1 MRELIDAFF
10 HERSI
15 VNHHIASFNDFLPTI
30 DNPSSRMQRI
40 VDNHRSSPED
50 DRRGIIKLDEDRTE
64 GDVIEIRIGRK
75 RDERGRID
83 LEAKPTITLG
93 LPVVKEA
100 NGATHPLTPMEARLR
115 NLNYTAPIYL
125 DFTVIEN
132 GIEREPER
140 VHVGNL
146 PIMVKS
152 KRCLLYKENL
162 ETEGELTLDEYRRKL
177 IEMGEDPVDPG
188 GYFIIGG
195 TERTLISLED
205 LAPNRVLVEF
215 NERYG
220 RKVEVAKVFSQKEG
234 YRALTLMEKKKDGLL
249 IVSVPT
255 ASGQIPLII
264 LMKALGME
272 KDEDIHNA
280 IVSHPAMANI
290 VFANI
295 EEVKNK
301 KLYPPNGILTRDDA
315 VNYLEKKFATGQA
328 KEYRTKKVESILDR
342 SLLPHLGD
350 AREDRIK
357 KAIFLGR
364 VARTVL
370 ELSLGR
376 RREDD
381 KDHYANKR
389 LKLAGD
395 LMEDLFRVAFAN
407 LIKDLKYQLERSYA
421 RRRELKISSAIR
433 PDLLTQRLLHALA
446 TGNWVG
452 GRAGVSQLLDRTS
465 NMSTLSHLRRVTSPL
480 TRSQPH
486 FEARD
491 LHPTQ
496 WGRLCPNETPEGQN
510 CVVPETDVLME
521 NGTVATIG
529 DLEGRWE
536 RTRLATVDWK
546 RRRRIR
552 SAHLA
557 RYIKTKPNPH
567 VFRIVG
573 AESGRS
579 VLATKEHPFFT
590 PRGPVELHD
599 LRPGDRVAVLPG
611 DPPRF
616 EPPAARV
623 LVSEEELVRALP
635 RKSDAAHAIR
645 TLRSLDLIPL
655 SADQEAVPIL
665 ARLVGHLFG
674 DGTLSVTMRPH
685 KSQVILVFTGAPADL
700 EQIREDIRSLGLHA
714 SPVRT
719 HWSISRVA
727 AGYTSRVT
735 CQSKPLWALLAALG
749 APVGDKAAAKYT
761 VPAWVGRVPQWIRR
775 EFLAAYLGSELSAPA
790 VDARDGKT
798 FLQPSFSLNKVPTA
812 VSSGRAFA
820 GQVGRLLAEHGVQ
833 VARIST
839 VQGWTRTDGTRT
851 RKIKV
856 HIRTTSESLR
866 NLYARVGYRYCAER
880 ETLARYAVAYMD
892 LKRTMLAARVASRAE
907 ARRLRAKGLSNG
919 EIRDRIGGPIRKHDL
934 ENWSAHPGG
943 GVRVSELDFPR
954 FDAFVRDRADG
965 LGVSGLVWEPI
976 GSIEAASGDDV
987 RDVTTWED
995 THSFVANGFVVS
1007 NCGLVKNCALVIDVS
1022 EGFPED
1028 EVKLLLA
1035 DLGTKQV
1042 KGQQTSFTRVY
1053 VNGDLVGL
1061 HEDPMSLV
1069 LEIRERRRSGLLS
1082 HEVNVRYD
1090 ENMGEIIINCDE
1102 GRIRRP
1108 LLVVKDGHLVLSK
1121 KHLED
1126 LKLGRSRFSDLVR
1139 NGVVEWIDAEEEE
1152 DTFIT
1157 MYPFDVP
1164 ARCKECKHPLSRN
1177 DVNWVNLGTRDEDVE
1192 LECRHCHKTFRIKA
1206 AISKENTHLE
1216 VDPMVILGVASGLV
1230 PYPEHNSS
1238 PRVTM
1243 GAGMAKQSLGLG
1255 ASNYRLRP
1263 DTRSHLLHYPQQPLV
1278 QTDSMQ
1284 YVSFNERPA
1293 GQNFVV
1299 AVMSYHGYNME
1310 DAIVMNKASIDRGL
1324 GRSSFMRT
1332 YRAEER
1338 RYPGGQEDHF
1348 EIPSPD
1354 VRGARADLSYAN
1366 LTPDD
1371 GLISPEVLVT
1381 GGDVLIGKT
1390 SPPRFL
1396 EEETDFLTPQ
1406 KRRETSIT
1414 VRHGESGWVDSVML
1428 TESEN
1433 GSKLAKVK
1441 VRDLRVPELGDKFA
1455 SRHGQKG
1462 VIGLIAPQ
1470 EDMPFTQEGIIPD
1483 LIINPHAIPS
1493 RMTVA
1498 HVLEQIG
1505 GKVSSME
1512 GRFIDGT
1519 PFSGE
1524 REEAMRQALVESGF
1538 RSNGKE
1544 VLYDG
1549 KTGRMIP
1556 AEIFVGVIYYQK
1568 LHHMV
1573 SGKLH
1578 VRSRGPVQI
1587 LTRQPTEGRSR
1598 QGGLRFGEMERDC
1611 LIGHGAAMVIK
1622 DRLLDESDGTI
1633 QYVCGNTDCGHFA
1646 IKDRKGN
1653 LRCPVCENTSK
1664 IYPVQTSYAFKL
1676 LLDELLSLG
1685 VAMRLQLEDLK

>member
-1 MRELIDAFF
+1 MRELVEAFF

-30 DNPSSRMQRI
+30 DNPNSRMQRI
-40 VDNHRSSPED
+40 VDSMRSSPED
-50 DRRGIIKLDEDRTE
+50 DRRGIFKLDEDRTE
-64 GDVIEIRIGRK
+64 GDIIEIRIGRR
-75 RDERGRID
+75 RDDRARID
-83 LEAKPTITLG
+83 LDAKPTISVGT
-93 LPVVKEA
+93 PIVKEA
-100 NGATHPLTPMEARLR
+100 NGATHALTPMEARLR

-125 DFTVIEN
+125 DFTVVEN

-140 VHVGNL
+140 VHIGNL
-146 PIMVKS
+146 PIMAKS
-152 KRCLLYKENL
+152 KKCSLHKENL
-162 ETEGELTLDEYRRKL
+162 EIEGELSEGEYRQKL
-177 IEMGEDPVDPG
+177 IEMGEDPYDAG

-195 TERTLISLED
+195 TERALISLED
-205 LAPNRVLVEF
+205 LAPNRVLVEH

-220 RKVEVAKVFSQKEG
+220 RRVPVAKVFSQREG
-234 YRALTLMEKKKDGLL
+234 YRALTLVEMKKDGML
-249 IVSVPT
+249 IVTVPT

-272 KDEDIHNA
+272 KDEEIYNA
-280 IVSHPAMANI
+280 VVSVPEMANI
-290 VFANI
+290 VYANI
-295 EEVKNK
+295 EECQNK
-301 KLYPPNGILTRDDA
+301 KLYPPNGIFTRDDA

-350 AREDRIK
+350 TREDRIK
-357 KAIFLGR
+357 KAVFLGR
-364 VARTVL
+364 VARSVL
-370 ELSLGR
+370 ELHLGK

-407 LIKDLKYQLERSYA
+407 LVKDLKYQLERSYA
-421 RRRELKISSAIR
+421 RRREIKINSAIR
-433 PDLLTQRLLHALA
+433 PDLLSQRLLHALA

-465 NMSTLSHLRRVTSPL
+465 NMSALSHLRRVTSPL

-510 CVVPETDVLME
+510 C
-521 NGTVATIG
+521 
-529 DLEGRWE
+529 
-536 RTRLATVDWK
+536 
-546 RRRRIR
+546 
-552 SAHLA
+552 
-557 RYIKTKPNPH
+557 
-567 VFRIVG
+567 
-573 AESGRS
+573 
-579 VLATKEHPFFT
+579 
-590 PRGPVELHD
+590 
-599 LRPGDRVAVLPG
+599 
-611 DPPRF
+611 
-616 EPPAARV
+616 
-623 LVSEEELVRALP
+623 
-635 RKSDAAHAIR
+635 
-645 TLRSLDLIPL
+645 
-655 SADQEAVPIL
+655 
-665 ARLVGHLFG
+665 
-674 DGTLSVTMRPH
+674 
-685 KSQVILVFTGAPADL
+685 
-700 EQIREDIRSLGLHA
+700 
-714 SPVRT
+714 
-719 HWSISRVA
+719 
-727 AGYTSRVT
+727 
-735 CQSKPLWALLAALG
+735 
-749 APVGDKAAAKYT
+749 
-761 VPAWVGRVPQWIRR
+761 
-775 EFLAAYLGSELSAPA
+775 
-790 VDARDGKT
+790 
-798 FLQPSFSLNKVPTA
+798 
-812 VSSGRAFA
+812 
-820 GQVGRLLAEHGVQ
+820 
-833 VARIST
+833 
-839 VQGWTRTDGTRT
+839 
-851 RKIKV
+851 
-856 HIRTTSESLR
+856 
-866 NLYARVGYRYCAER
+866 
-880 ETLARYAVAYMD
+880 
-892 LKRTMLAARVASRAE
+892 
-907 ARRLRAKGLSNG
+907 
-919 EIRDRIGGPIRKHDL
+919 
-934 ENWSAHPGG
+934 
-943 GVRVSELDFPR
+943 
-954 FDAFVRDRADG
+954 
-965 LGVSGLVWEPI
+965 
-976 GSIEAASGDDV
+976 
-987 RDVTTWED
+987 
-995 THSFVANGFVVS
+995 
-1007 NCGLVKNCALVIDVS
+1007 GLVKNCALVIDVS

-1035 DLGTKQV
+1035 DLGTRQV
-1042 KGQQTSFTRVY
+1042 KGQATATRVY

-1061 HEDPMSLV
+1061 HESPPELITA
-1069 LEIRERRRSGLLS
+1069 IRERRRSGLLS
-1082 HEVNVRYD
+1082 PEVNVHFD
-1090 ENMGEIIINCDE
+1090 ENMMEVVINCDE

-1108 LLVVKDGHLVLSK
+1108 LLVVKGGRLVLTR

-1126 LKLGRSRFSDLVR
+1126 LKIGKWRFSDLVR
-1139 NGVVEWIDAEEEE
+1139 NGIVEWIDAEEEE
-1152 DTFIT
+1152 DTYIAL
-1157 MYPFDVP
+1157 YPYEVP
-1164 ARCKECKHPLSRN
+1164 ARCKECKEPLSRS
-1177 DVNWVNLGTRDEDVE
+1177 DVDWANLGAAGDTVE
-1192 LECRHCHKTFRIKA
+1192 LQCKRCGKTFSVKGVLT
-1206 AISKENTHLE
+1206 EDHTHLE
-1216 VDPMVILGVASGLV
+1216 TDPLVILGVASGLV

-1243 GAGMAKQSLGLG
+1243 GAGMAKQSLGLA
-1255 ASNYRLRP
+1255 ASNYRTRP
-1263 DTRSHLLHYPQQPLV
+1263 DTRSHLLHYPQKPLV
-1278 QTDSMQ
+1278 QTESMK
-1284 YVSFNERPA
+1284 YLSFNERPA

-1299 AVMSYHGYNME
+1299 AVMSFHGYNME
-1310 DAIVMNKASIDRGL
+1310 DAIVMNKASVDRGL

-1371 GLISPEVLVT
+1371 GLISPEVLVQ
-1381 GGDVLIGKT
+1381 GGEVLIGKT

-1470 EDMPFTQEGIIPD
+1470 EDLPFTAEGIIPD

-1505 GKVSSME
+1505 GKIGALE

-1524 REEAMRQALVESGF
+1524 REDSLRAALEANGF
-1538 RSNGKE
+1538 KSNGKE
-1544 VLYDG
+1544 TLYDG
-1549 KTGRMIP
+1549 TSGRMIP

-1633 QYVCGNTDCGHFA
+1633 QYVCGNTECGHFA
-1646 IKDRKGN
+1646 IKDRKGM
-1653 LRCPVCENTSK
+1653 LRCPVCENNSK
-1664 IYPVQTSYAFKL
+1664 IYPIQTSYAFKL
-1676 LLDELLSLG
+1676 LLDEMLSLG

>member
-10 HERSI
+10 RERSI

-30 DNPSSRMQRI
+30 DNPNSRMQRI
-40 VDNHRSSPED
+40 VDNLRSSPED
-50 DRRGIIKLDEDRTE
+50 ERRGIIKLDEDRTE

-75 RDERGRID
+75 RDDRGRID

-100 NGATHPLTPMEARLR
+100 NGATHPLNPMESRLR
-115 NLNYTAPIYL
+115 TLNYTAPIYL
-125 DFTVIEN
+125 DFTVVEN

-140 VHVGNL
+140 VHIGNF

-152 KRCLLYKENL
+152 KRCLLYKENM
-162 ETEGELTLDEYRRKL
+162 ETEGELTIDEYRRKL
-177 IEMGEDPVDPG
+177 IEDTQEDPFDPG

-195 TERTLISLED
+195 TERALISLED

-234 YRALTLMEKKKDGLL
+234 YRALTLMEKKKDGQL

-264 LMKALGME
+264 LMKSLGME
-272 KDEDIHNA
+272 KDEDIYNA
-280 IVSHPAMANI
+280 VVSTPEMANI
-290 VFANI
+290 VYANI
-295 EEVKNK
+295 EECQNK
-301 KLYPPNGILTRDDA
+301 KVYPPNGIFTRDDA
-315 VNYLEKKFATGQA
+315 INYLEKKFATGQA
-328 KEYRTKKVESILDR
+328 KEYRIKKVESILDR

-350 AREDRIK
+350 TREDRIK

-370 ELSLGR
+370 ELSLGM

-407 LIKDLKYQLERSYA
+407 LVKDLKYQLERSYA

-465 NMSTLSHLRRVTSPL
+465 NMSALSHLRRVTSPL

-510 CVVPETDVLME
+510 C
-521 NGTVATIG
+521 
-529 DLEGRWE
+529 
-536 RTRLATVDWK
+536 
-546 RRRRIR
+546 
-552 SAHLA
+552 
-557 RYIKTKPNPH
+557 
-567 VFRIVG
+567 
-573 AESGRS
+573 
-579 VLATKEHPFFT
+579 
-590 PRGPVELHD
+590 
-599 LRPGDRVAVLPG
+599 
-611 DPPRF
+611 
-616 EPPAARV
+616 
-623 LVSEEELVRALP
+623 
-635 RKSDAAHAIR
+635 
-645 TLRSLDLIPL
+645 
-655 SADQEAVPIL
+655 
-665 ARLVGHLFG
+665 
-674 DGTLSVTMRPH
+674 
-685 KSQVILVFTGAPADL
+685 
-700 EQIREDIRSLGLHA
+700 
-714 SPVRT
+714 
-719 HWSISRVA
+719 
-727 AGYTSRVT
+727 
-735 CQSKPLWALLAALG
+735 
-749 APVGDKAAAKYT
+749 
-761 VPAWVGRVPQWIRR
+761 
-775 EFLAAYLGSELSAPA
+775 
-790 VDARDGKT
+790 
-798 FLQPSFSLNKVPTA
+798 
-812 VSSGRAFA
+812 
-820 GQVGRLLAEHGVQ
+820 
-833 VARIST
+833 
-839 VQGWTRTDGTRT
+839 
-851 RKIKV
+851 
-856 HIRTTSESLR
+856 
-866 NLYARVGYRYCAER
+866 
-880 ETLARYAVAYMD
+880 
-892 LKRTMLAARVASRAE
+892 
-907 ARRLRAKGLSNG
+907 
-919 EIRDRIGGPIRKHDL
+919 
-934 ENWSAHPGG
+934 
-943 GVRVSELDFPR
+943 
-954 FDAFVRDRADG
+954 
-965 LGVSGLVWEPI
+965 
-976 GSIEAASGDDV
+976 
-987 RDVTTWED
+987 
-995 THSFVANGFVVS
+995 
-1007 NCGLVKNCALVIDVS
+1007 GLVKNCALVIDVS
-1022 EGFPED
+1022 EGFPEE

-1042 KGQQTSFTRVY
+1042 KGQQTQLTRVY

-1061 HEDPMSLV
+1061 HEDPKLLV
-1069 LEIRERRRSGLLS
+1069 SEIRERRRSGLLS
-1082 HEVNVRYD
+1082 HEVNVRLD

-1108 LLVVKDGHLVLSK
+1108 LLVVKDGHIVFSR
-1121 KHLED
+1121 KHVDE
-1126 LKLGRSRFSDLVR
+1126 LKMGRLRFSDLVR

-1152 DTFIT
+1152 DTFIAL
-1157 MYPFDVP
+1157 YPYDVP
-1164 ARCKECKHPLSRN
+1164 SRCKECKHPLSRN
-1177 DVNWVNLGTRDEDVE
+1177 DVTWVNMGSRDDDAE
-1192 LECRHCHKTFRIKA
+1192 LECVHCHKTFRVKSMITKDH
-1206 AISKENTHLE
+1206 THIE
-1216 VDPMVILGVASGLV
+1216 VDPMVILGVASGVV

-1255 ASNYRLRP
+1255 SSNYRLRP
-1263 DTRSHLLHYPQQPLV
+1263 DTRSHLLHYPEQPLV
-1278 QTDSMQ
+1278 QTDSMKH
-1284 YVSFNERPA
+1284 VSFNERPA

-1310 DAIVMNKASIDRGL
+1310 DAIVMNRASIDRGL

-1371 GLISPEVLVT
+1371 GLISPEVLVN

-1406 KRRETSIT
+1406 KRRETSVT
-1414 VRHGESGWVDSVML
+1414 VRHGEYGWVDSVML

-1470 EDMPFTQEGIIPD
+1470 EDMPFTAQGIIPD

-1505 GKVSSME
+1505 GKVGSLE

-1524 REEAMRQALVESGF
+1524 REDSMRKALEDNGF

-1544 VLYDG
+1544 ILYDG
-1549 KTGRMIP
+1549 RTGRMIP

-1633 QYVCGNTDCGHFA
+1633 QYVCGNQDCGHFA

-1685 VAMRLQLEDLK
+1685 VVMRLQLEDMR

>member
-10 HERSI
+10 RERSI

-30 DNPSSRMQRI
+30 DNPNSRMQRI
-40 VDNHRSSPED
+40 VDNLRSSPED
-50 DRRGIIKLDEDRTE
+50 ERRGVIKLDEDRTE

-75 RDERGRID
+75 RDDRGRID

-100 NGATHPLTPMEARLR
+100 NGATHPLNPMEARLR

-140 VHVGNL
+140 VHIGNF

-152 KRCLLYKENL
+152 KRCLLYKENM
-162 ETEGELTLDEYRRKL
+162 ENEGELTLDEYRRKL
-177 IEMGEDPVDPG
+177 IEDTQEDPFDPG

-195 TERTLISLED
+195 TERALISLED

-280 IVSHPAMANI
+280 IVSSPAMANL

-315 VNYLEKKFATGQA
+315 ISYLEKKFATGQA

-350 AREDRIK
+350 AREERVK

-407 LIKDLKYQLERSYA
+407 LVKDLKYQLERSYA

-510 CVVPETDVLME
+510 C
-521 NGTVATIG
+521 
-529 DLEGRWE
+529 
-536 RTRLATVDWK
+536 
-546 RRRRIR
+546 
-552 SAHLA
+552 
-557 RYIKTKPNPH
+557 
-567 VFRIVG
+567 
-573 AESGRS
+573 
-579 VLATKEHPFFT
+579 
-590 PRGPVELHD
+590 
-599 LRPGDRVAVLPG
+599 
-611 DPPRF
+611 
-616 EPPAARV
+616 
-623 LVSEEELVRALP
+623 
-635 RKSDAAHAIR
+635 
-645 TLRSLDLIPL
+645 
-655 SADQEAVPIL
+655 
-665 ARLVGHLFG
+665 
-674 DGTLSVTMRPH
+674 
-685 KSQVILVFTGAPADL
+685 
-700 EQIREDIRSLGLHA
+700 
-714 SPVRT
+714 
-719 HWSISRVA
+719 
-727 AGYTSRVT
+727 
-735 CQSKPLWALLAALG
+735 
-749 APVGDKAAAKYT
+749 
-761 VPAWVGRVPQWIRR
+761 
-775 EFLAAYLGSELSAPA
+775 
-790 VDARDGKT
+790 
-798 FLQPSFSLNKVPTA
+798 
-812 VSSGRAFA
+812 
-820 GQVGRLLAEHGVQ
+820 
-833 VARIST
+833 
-839 VQGWTRTDGTRT
+839 
-851 RKIKV
+851 
-856 HIRTTSESLR
+856 
-866 NLYARVGYRYCAER
+866 
-880 ETLARYAVAYMD
+880 
-892 LKRTMLAARVASRAE
+892 
-907 ARRLRAKGLSNG
+907 
-919 EIRDRIGGPIRKHDL
+919 
-934 ENWSAHPGG
+934 
-943 GVRVSELDFPR
+943 
-954 FDAFVRDRADG
+954 
-965 LGVSGLVWEPI
+965 
-976 GSIEAASGDDV
+976 
-987 RDVTTWED
+987 
-995 THSFVANGFVVS
+995 
-1007 NCGLVKNCALVIDVS
+1007 GLVKNCALVIDVS
-1022 EGFPED
+1022 EGFPDD

-1042 KGQQTSFTRVY
+1042 KGQQTAYTRVY

-1061 HEDPMSLV
+1061 HEDPGMLV
-1069 LEIRERRRSGLLS
+1069 SEIRERRRSGLLS

-1090 ENMGEIIINCDE
+1090 DNMGEIIINCDE

-1108 LLVVKDGHLVLSK
+1108 LLVVKDGHPVLSK

-1152 DTFIT
+1152 DTFIA
-1157 MYPFDVP
+1157 MYPYDVP
-1164 ARCKECKHPLSRN
+1164 SRCKECKRPLNRG
-1177 DVNWVNLGTRDEDVE
+1177 DVTWANMGGREDDVE
-1192 LECRHCHKTFRIKA
+1192 LQCRFCGNSFRVKPLIT
-1206 AISKENTHLE
+1206 KETTHIE
-1216 VDPMVILGVASGLV
+1216 PDPMVILGVASGLV

-1263 DTRSHLLHYPQQPLV
+1263 DTRSHLLHYPEQPLV
-1278 QTDSMQ
+1278 QTNSMK

-1470 EDMPFTQEGIIPD
+1470 EDIPFTAQGIIPD

-1505 GKVSSME
+1505 GKVASFE

-1524 REEAMRQALVESGF
+1524 REDALRRSLEQNGF

-1544 VLYDG
+1544 ILYDG
-1549 KTGRMIP
+1549 RTGQMIP
-1556 AEIFVGVIYYQK
+1556 AEIFIGVIYYQK

-1633 QYVCGNTDCGHFA
+1633 QYVCGNPECGHFA

-1685 VAMRLQLEDLK
+1685 VAMRLQLEDLN